1 MSDPKQG
8 SMSRLDCKYFK
19 TYYWWVFH
27 VTSHGKTKNE
37 KMPDPKQTVILLVE
51 N

>member
-27 VTSHGKTKNE
+27 GKTKNE
-37 KMPDPKQTVILLVE
+37 KMPDPEQTVILLVE